1 VAVEALVDA
10 AEEDAA
16 TGGPDPARGIFP
28 TILVVAAEGV
38 ASVPDDEVRSAHEA
52 VVGARS

>member
-1 VAVEALVDA
+1 MAVEALVDA

-38 ASVPDDEVRSAHEA
+38 SSVPDDEVRSAYEA